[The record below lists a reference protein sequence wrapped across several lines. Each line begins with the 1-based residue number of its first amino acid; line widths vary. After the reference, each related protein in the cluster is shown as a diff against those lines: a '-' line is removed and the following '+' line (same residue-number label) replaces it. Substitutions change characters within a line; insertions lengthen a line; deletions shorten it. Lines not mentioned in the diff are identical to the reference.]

1 MRKTKTQIERI
12 RKEQANFEKKI
23 YVCKKEHRELLERC
37 KQVRTYTW
45 IADTYIDT
53 LFETE
58 NALDKLLVL
67 REQEFINFEIDNGDL
82 RNYIA
87 YKSKIAKALERQVLC

>member
-1 MRKTKTQIERI
+1 MGAMKKEIVEFRNRQSKLERTV
-12 RKEQANFEKKI
+12 
-23 YVCKKEHRELLERC
+23 YVCNKEHRELLERC

-67 REQEFINFEIDNGDL
+67 REQGFINFELKDRDII
-82 RNYIA
+82 NYIA
-87 YKSKIAKALERQVLC
+87 YKSKIAKALEREVA

>member
-1 MRKTKTQIERI
+1 MGLMKKEIVEFRNRQAKLEKT
-12 RKEQANFEKKI
+12 I
-23 YVCKKEHRELLERC
+23 YVCNKEHRELLERC

-67 REQEFINFEIDNGDL
+67 REQGFINFEIDNGDIK
-82 RNYIA
+82 NYVT
-87 YKSKIAKALERQVLC
+87 YKSKIAKALERDVA